1 MNLNKAFII
10 GNLTRDPETRA
21 LPSGQSVVSFG
32 VATNRIWK
40 DASGEKKQ
48 ATEFHNVVAFGKLA
62 DICSQ
67 YLTKGKMVF
76 IEGRIQTRT
85 WQGGDGQK
93 RSRTEIVAE
102 TMQMGPRGMQ
112 SSQPQETREVN
123 TKKEEPPLDTVE
135 YPPDEE
141 TNPEANPDEM
151 PF

>member
-1 MNLNKAFII
+1 MNLNKALII

-32 VATNRIWK
+32 VATNRVWK

-48 ATEFHNVVAFGKLA
+48 AAEFHNIVAFGKLA

-85 WQGGDGQK
+85 WQASDGQK

-102 TMQMGPRGMQ
+102 NMQMGPRSTQ
-112 SSQPQETREVN
+112 SLQSQETRGVN
-123 TKKEEPPLDTVE
+123 TKNEEEPPLDTVE
-135 YPPDEE
+135 YPQDE
-141 TNPEANPDEM
+141 AVNPDEM